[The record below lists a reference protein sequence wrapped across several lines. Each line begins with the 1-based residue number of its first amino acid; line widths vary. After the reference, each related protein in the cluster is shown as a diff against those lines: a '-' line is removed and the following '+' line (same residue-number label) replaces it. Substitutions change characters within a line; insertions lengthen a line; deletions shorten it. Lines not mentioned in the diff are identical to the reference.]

1 MSEQRA
7 SMTHET
13 QKNATLPFSLSHLVP
28 PLTVVLAQAAMLTCI
43 LF

>member
-1 MSEQRA
+1 MSEQGA

-13 QKNATLPFSLSHLVP
+13 QKNETLSFSLGHLVLPFA
-28 PLTVVLAQAAMLTCI
+28 VVLAQAAMLTCI